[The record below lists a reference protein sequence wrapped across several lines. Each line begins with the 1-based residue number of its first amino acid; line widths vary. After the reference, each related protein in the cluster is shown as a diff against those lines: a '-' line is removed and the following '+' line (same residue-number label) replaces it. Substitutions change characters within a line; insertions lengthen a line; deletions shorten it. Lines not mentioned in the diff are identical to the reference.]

1 MQNLFVTRPP
11 CDPKKRLKN
20 GKERKCLECT
30 CQDSYEEALEA
41 ACVGMER
48 TLEEHG
54 DSIAAMI
61 LEPLVQGAGGMR
73 FYEASYLRRVR
84 EACTKHN
91 VLLICDEIATGFGRA
106 GGALFASTEA
116 GIEPDIM
123 CVGKAI
129 TGGTM
134 TLGVTLATDEVAE
147 GVSSVPGDST
157 LLGGALPLMHGPT
170 FMGNPLACA
179 VSVASVSMLLDDES
193 GQGPMWKT
201 RTQSIESQLKSL
213 LEPGI
218 HMEGVADVRVRGAIG
233 VIEMKAPL
241 DSSAVTYR
249 CKELGAWLRPFG
261 RLLYTMPPFVIQS
274 DELER
279 VAAAMLTLAREA

>member
-1 MQNLFVTRPP
+1 
-11 CDPKKRLKN
+11 
-20 GKERKCLECT
+20 
-30 CQDSYEEALEA
+30 
-41 ACVGMER
+41 
-48 TLEEHG
+48 
-54 DSIAAMI
+54 
-61 LEPLVQGAGGMR
+61 
-73 FYEASYLRRVR
+73 
-84 EACTKHN
+84 
-91 VLLICDEIATGFGRA
+91 
-106 GGALFASTEA
+106 
-116 GIEPDIM
+116 
-123 CVGKAI
+123 
-129 TGGTM
+129 
-134 TLGVTLATDEVAE
+134 
-147 GVSSVPGDST
+147 
-157 LLGGALPLMHGPT
+157 
-170 FMGNPLACA
+170 MGNPLACA

-201 RTQSIESQLKSL
+201 RTQSIESQLKAL